1 MDTNIEYFGKALE
14 VLASAVTI
22 LTRKVPRKQKSSR
35 LANQTILKV
44 ESYRVFKMAE
54 SDSKAKQVQ
63 ADAEVCASY
72 LKALGDANRLQIMRA
87 LRTSPLTVTDLSL
100 LLDSEMANVSHH
112 LRVLFH
118 AGLVTTQRDG
128 KFIYYQINR
137 DIVRHRTVT
146 SALDLGCCRIEMHT

>member
-1 MDTNIEYFGKALE
+1 MF
-14 VLASAVTI
+14 
-22 LTRKVPRKQKSSR
+22 
-35 LANQTILKV
+35 
-44 ESYRVFKMAE
+44 E
-54 SDSKAKQVQ
+54 SDSKAKQIQ
-63 ADAEVCASY
+63 ADAELCASY

-137 DIVRHRTVT
+137 NVVRRKTVA
-146 SALDLGCCRIEMHT
+146 SALDLGCCRIEMQT

>member
-1 MDTNIEYFGKALE
+1 
-14 VLASAVTI
+14 
-22 LTRKVPRKQKSSR
+22 
-35 LANQTILKV
+35 
-44 ESYRVFKMAE
+44 MAE
-54 SDSKAKQVQ
+54 SNSNAKLAQ

-72 LKALGDANRLQIMRA
+72 LKALGDANRLRIMKA
-87 LRTSPLTVTDLSL
+87 LRASPLTVTDLSL

-137 DIVRHRTVT
+137 DIVRRKTVT
-146 SALDLGCCRIEMHT
+146 SAFDLGCCRIEMQA

>member
-1 MDTNIEYFGKALE
+1 
-14 VLASAVTI
+14 
-22 LTRKVPRKQKSSR
+22 
-35 LANQTILKV
+35 
-44 ESYRVFKMAE
+44 MAE
-54 SDSKAKQVQ
+54 SDSTVKQVQ

-87 LRTSPLTVTDLSL
+87 LRASPLTVTDLSL

-137 DIVRHRTVT
+137 DIVRRKAVI
-146 SALDLGCCRIEMHT
+146 SALDLGCCRIEMQS